1 MFDHVLDVAM
11 KKGIIKQGDLTVITA
26 GLPLGV
32 PGTTNMIKV
41 HIAGHILIKGN
52 GVNKLTA
59 KANLCVCK
67 NALELKTYFK
77 QGDIVVVSETDN
89 SMMEQL
95 KEASG
100 IITENGKADSHASIV
115 GLTLDIPVIIG
126 AEHATHILKNGAYVM
141 MDSEKGIVCSN
152 S

>member
-1 MFDHVLDVAM
+1 M
-11 KKGIIKQGDLTVITA
+11 KKGILKQGDLTVITA

-32 PGTTNMIKV
+32 PGTTNLIKV
-41 HIAGHILIKGN
+41 HIAGHILIKGR
-52 GVNKLTA
+52 GVNKLAA

-67 NALELKTYFK
+67 NAMELKTYFK
-77 QGDIVVVSETDN
+77 AGDIVVVSETDN

-95 KEASG
+95 KEAAG
-100 IITENGKADSHASIV
+100 IITENGSMNSHASIV

-126 AEHATHILKNGAYVM
+126 AEQATYILKNGSYVQ
-141 MDSEKGIVCSN
+141 MDSEKGIVCST